1 MISLQEKLIACAVL
15 ALGLAGSGWQART
28 WYDGAQDAARLEAEA
43 RATELLGKL
52 AAEVSTKTE
61 LAIQNIRI
69 ENRTIHTQAEKEVI
83 RETVYSACILPDTG
97 RLLVNQA
104 RAGAAA
110 GKPDDRLP
118 SARTFGP

>member
-1 MISLQEKLIACAVL
+1 MISVQAKLIVGAVL
-15 ALGLAGSGWQART
+15 ALALFGSGWQVRT

-43 RATELLGKL
+43 RATALLAKL

-61 LAIQNIRI
+61 LAIQKIRVV
-69 ENRTIHTQAEKEVI
+69 NQTIHTQAEKEVV
-83 RETVYSACILPDTG
+83 REVRYAACILPEPG

-110 GKPDDRLP
+110 GQPGNRLP
-118 SARTFGP
+118 SARTSGP